1 MVSKSHAFLY
11 VRPTPEDCYLIDTG
25 STNGTSVNGRRLPP
39 NQEYQLAD
47 GDEISFGPQT
57 KVVYFSPE
65 GFYKFLELPIS

>member
-1 MVSKSHAFLY
+1 MQEY
-11 VRPTPEDCYLIDTG
+11 CYLIDME
-25 STNGTSVNGRRLPP
+25 STNGTVVNGHRLTPHK
-39 NQEYQLAD
+39 EYRLAD